1 MAKGKRAAFIVV
13 LDGCPTRALKL
24 ARTPT
29 IDEIA
34 AQGAYTEI
42 CRSVCPTVT
51 YTAHASIVTGRWP
64 AEHGLVGNVFYD
76 RESGRLVDLDAE
88 PPDERL
94 RAPTLFERESAL
106 SLAVGEPITRGADLV
121 ISKAQVQAH
130 DLWEQDAFALR
141 RAAELVRT
149 RAPRLAVIN
158 LPGIDRVGELY
169 GPTSREL
176 LEHLEEVDALL
187 EEFTRV
193 LDGVYE
199 DYLLILLADHGMV
212 PVRENADLAELLEG
226 LEAVIC
232 PSHRAA
238 HIYLADRAELGEAL
252 ERLRSDGRFELVLT
266 REEMAEYGLDSPL
279 SGDIFVAAKEGY
291 ELGPEELRGSHGGV
305 SQDEMMVF
313 LIANKP
319 EYADLLKDACITR
332 AAEAVERYLREARAI
347 ERARELLARADPAHG
362 WEHTERVLK
371 LATDLALEHGA
382 DVEAVRLAAI
392 FHDVGRKAGE
402 REPGEHAEGSARLAA
417 AFLLAEGWPEE
428 RVELVRQAILKHHA
442 EPGKLRRLEE
452 RILWEADKLDALGL
466 VGLAR
471 CLLEAGSRGEDIE
484 EAVEHMMRDLEAF
497 RASFSLPT
505 AREKAAKRVA
515 AALKA
520 IRELK
525 DELEGRA

>member
-1 MAKGKRAAFIVV
+1 MVV
-13 LDGCPTRALKL
+13 LDGCPVRALKL
-24 ARTPT
+24 ARTPA
-29 IDEIA
+29 IDEVA
-34 AQGAYTEI
+34 AHGAHTEA

-51 YTAHASIVTGRWP
+51 YTAHASIITGRQP

-76 RESGRLVDLDAE
+76 RESGRLVNLDAE

-94 RAPTLFERESAL
+94 RASTLFERERAL

-121 ISKAQVQAH
+121 VSKAQVQAH
-130 DLWEQDAFALR
+130 DPREQDAFALR
-141 RAAELVRT
+141 RAAELVREH
-149 RAPRLAVIN
+149 APGLAVIN

-187 EEFTRV
+187 GELTHV
-193 LDGVYE
+193 LDEVYE
-199 DYLLILLADHGMV
+199 DYLLVLLADHGMV
-212 PVRENADLAELLEG
+212 PVRENVDLAELLEG

-238 HIYLADRAELGEAL
+238 HIYLADQAELGEAL
-252 ERLRSDGRFELVLT
+252 ERLRSDGRLELVLT
-266 REEMAEYGLDSPL
+266 RDKMAEYGLHNPL

-305 SQDEMMVF
+305 SHDEMMVF

-319 EYADLLKDACITR
+319 EYADLLKDARITR

-347 ERARELLARADPAHG
+347 EQAKEFLAQADPAHG

-392 FHDVGRKAGE
+392 FHDVGRRAV
-402 REPGEHAEGSARLAA
+402 EHSEESARLAA

-428 RVELVRQAILKHHA
+428 RVGLVRQAILKHHA
-442 EPGKLRRLEE
+442 EPGELKELEE

-471 CLLEAGSRGEDIE
+471 CLLEAGSRGEGIE
-484 EAVEHMMRDLEAF
+484 EAIEHLMRDVRQF
-497 RASFSLPT
+497 RSSFSLPT
-505 AREKAAKRVA
+505 AREKAARRVA

-520 IRELK
+520 IKRLK